1 MVLNPLRSPGH
12 DRHGG
17 YRRLASAAALLTA
30 VAAMPSVAVPLAAA
44 GTSAPPHSQ
53 RAAPPTV
60 KISFMSQNIFYGGD
74 DYNLRTGNYCA
85 VLNGCPLALHHL
97 AHIIRASGA
106 DVVGVQEAEA
116 NTSKLARLVGHWYAS
131 PRAHVI
137 SRYPIIDPPH
147 SRGAYVFIEP
157 TPGRVVAMAN
167 THLPSTPYGPYKSQK
182 GWSRQ
187 RVLDLER
194 TLRLPEIEKTIHALR
209 PLAKKGIPVVL
220 TGDFNSPSYLD
231 WTPAAARHRPLVP
244 YSVVWPASKAL
255 ADAGFVDSYREV
267 YPSPVAHPGFT
278 WSPGG
283 PETRRHDFPDRI
295 DWVLHAGP
303 ATAVDS
309 KLIGEVGGPG
319 VDLGFGPPYPSDHR
333 GVVSTLRVRPAPA
346 PNLVSPSTRRVT
358 IGEPLDVDF
367 HAPNPGDKVAIV
379 VRDGGSGPR
388 IVEVTP
394 TGGVTDGT
402 ATLATAGIRQQKYGV
417 ALLGRH
423 GRVLSMQPIWAYR
436 ASAHARVT
444 TKPTY
449 RVGAPI
455 SVSWTHAPGMALDW
469 IGLYRCAGGQC
480 PGPGAYR
487 AYEYTHTRVEGS
499 MRISAVDPYGYGSST
514 WPLNPGT
521 YIARLFIDDG
531 YVFIGHSKRFRIVPR

>member
-1 MVLNPLRSPGH
+1 MAHNPLRPL
-12 DRHGG
+12 
-17 YRRLASAAALLTA
+17 RRGRLLPVALIAVLTGSL
-30 VAAMPSVAVPLAAA
+30 PSVADDSALAAP
-44 GTSAPPHSQ
+44 SRP
-53 RAAPPTV
+53 AAPSRAGAPAV
-60 KISFMSQNIFYGGD
+60 QISFMSQNIFYGGD
-74 DYNLRTGNYCA
+74 DYNLRTGDYCA
-85 VLNGCPLALHHL
+85 ALNGCPLALHHL
-97 AHIIRASGA
+97 AHIIRVSGA
-106 DVVGVQEAEA
+106 DVVGVQEAEG
-116 NTSKLARLVGHWYAS
+116 NTSKLARLVGDWYAS

-137 SRYPIIDPPH
+137 SRFPIIDPPH
-147 SRGAYVFIEP
+147 SRGHYVFIEP

-167 THLPSTPYGPYKSQK
+167 THLPSTPYGPYKAQK

-187 RVLDLER
+187 RVLGLER
-194 TLRLPEIEKTIHALR
+194 TLRLPEIEKTIRALK
-209 PLAKKGIPVVL
+209 PLARKGIPVVL

-231 WTPAAARHRPLVP
+231 WTPAAAHHRPLVP

-255 ADAGFVDSYREV
+255 AAAGFVDSYREV
-267 YPSPVAHPGFT
+267 HPSPVAHPGFT

-303 ATAVDS
+303 TKAVSS
-309 KLIGEVGGPG
+309 KLIGEVGGPD

-333 GVVSTLRVRPAPA
+333 GVVSTLRVTPAPA
-346 PNLVSPSTRRVT
+346 PNLVSPATRRAT
-358 IGEPLDVDF
+358 IGTPLNVAF
-367 HAPNPGDKVAIV
+367 HAPGRPGKRVAIV
-379 VRDGGSGPR
+379 VRDSGNRPR
-388 IVEVTP
+388 VVTAET
-394 TGGVTDGT
+394 TGGAADGVVALDT
-402 ATLATAGIRQQKYGV
+402 TGIRQQKYGV

-423 GRVLSMQPIWAYR
+423 RRVLSMQPIWAYR

-444 TKPTY
+444 TKPAY
-449 RVGAPI
+449 RVGEPI

-469 IGLYRCAGGQC
+469 IGLYRCAAGQC

-487 AYEYTHTRVEGS
+487 AYKYTQTQVEGS

-521 YIARLFIDDG
+521 YIARLFVDDG